1 MSKFNRLKYSWSFLK
16 NIFSFRKF
24 LKDDR
29 VNILSKVKTLGALA
43 LGIVYLI
50 SPIDLVPELF
60 TGFVGGIDDA
70 LILGYFLKVIN
81 DEIERFKH
89 LPKGNTNAQVYR
101 PSYNDGNIIENV
113 NYKIKDE

>member
-24 LKDDR
+24 LQDDR
-29 VNILSKVKTLGALA
+29 VNVLSKVKTLGALA

-50 SPIDLVPELF
+50 SPIDIVPELF
-60 TGFVGGIDDA
+60 TGFIGGVDDA
-70 LILGYFLKVIN
+70 LILGYFLKIIN
-81 DEIERFKH
+81 DEIERYKH
-89 LPKGNTNAQVYR
+89 LPKGHTNNQVYK
-101 PSYNDGNIIENV
+101 PSYSDGNIIENV